1 MFDFHSHTYYS
12 FDSLTSPK
20 SIVKAAVRLGIKALG
35 VTDHNSILGGLK
47 TREACSGVPLVI
59 VVGCEVN
66 TDMGDVIGL
75 FLNEEIRSRFF
86 DDVVDQIK
94 AQDGIVYL
102 PHPYAHHTKLDRIP
116 LERVEVIE
124 VHNGRMSAS
133 ANQRAAEL
141 ARNLHKLSLGG
152 SDCHIL
158 SELGSVVNQSD
169 MPIQDEEDARRA
181 LLRGQ
186 SRIYTR
192 PVARQLLPRARAV
205 TYMSWIRSHERH
217 KFLDR
222 MQSRL
227 RGLIRKRL
235 SLDGS

>member
-20 SIVKAAVRLGIKALG
+20 SIVKAAVRLGFKALG
-35 VTDHNSILGGLK
+35 VTDHNTIIGGLK
-47 TREACSGVPLVI
+47 TRKVCSGVPLMI
-59 VVGCEVN
+59 VVGCEVK

-75 FLNEEIRSRFF
+75 FLNEEIRSRLF

-94 AQDGIVYL
+94 AQDRIVYL
-102 PHPYAHHTKLDRIP
+102 PHPYAHHTKLDRMS

-124 VHNGRMSAS
+124 AHNGRMSVS
-133 ANQRAAEL
+133 ANLRAAEL
-141 ARNLHKLSLGG
+141 ARNLHRPYLGG

-158 SELGSVVNQSD
+158 SELGCVMNLSE
-169 MPIQDEEDARRA
+169 MPIQDEEDARNI

-186 SRIYTR
+186 SRIHTR
-192 PVARQLLPRARAV
+192 PAAHQMLPRARAV
-205 TYMSWIRSHERH
+205 TYMSWIRSHKYR

-222 MQSRL
+222 TQSVL
-227 RGLIRKRL
+227 RGSIRERL
-235 SLDGS
+235 SLDDP